1 MNPAVGS
8 EGGKKAEDEMMASLV
23 EVLRQ
28 AVGGD
33 EELTN
38 DWVTKATGIREL
50 WGWDGGQQQR
60 V

>member
-1 MNPAVGS
+1 MR
-8 EGGKKAEDEMMASLV
+8 GGKKKAEDGVMASLV

-28 AVGGD
+28 AVAGD

-38 DWVTKATGIREL
+38 DRVTKATGIREL